1 MLICSQMLE
10 IKQLF
15 KFCLVLKGHKTKTG
29 LGTTVLEE
37 RGA

>member
-1 MLICSQMLE
+1 MCSQMVE

-15 KFCLVLKGHKTKTG
+15 KFCLVLKGHKTKKA